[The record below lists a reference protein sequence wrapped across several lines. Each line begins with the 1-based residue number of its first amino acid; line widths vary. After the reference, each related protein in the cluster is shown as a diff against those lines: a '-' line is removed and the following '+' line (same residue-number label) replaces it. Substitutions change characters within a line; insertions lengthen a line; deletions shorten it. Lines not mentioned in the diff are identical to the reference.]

1 MRGEDVDPPYG
12 AGAGRLAARWVSAVG
27 TNYGDR
33 GKSMQTEPADI
44 EDREP
49 DWKGLKHRDIA
60 PEDWL
65 RYEVNIAEI
74 FRAMGLDLETP
85 GTVSTPSR
93 FLKAMFDATEGYEGD
108 AKLVT
113 AFPTECLGGPDCRIS
128 QVVEGPIPFYSLCEH
143 HSLPFFG
150 HAYVGYIAHDRII
163 GISKLTRL
171 VRLFARRFTLQERL
185 GREIVDALEEIL
197 HAHGVA
203 VYLEAT
209 HLCTQM
215 RGVRELES
223 KTRTSF
229 WRGNYDTD
237 PELRGGFF
245 TMCHLPAG

>member
-1 MRGEDVDPPYG
+1 LGLEYEIRDNRV
-12 AGAGRLAARWVSAVG
+12 
-27 TNYGDR
+27 
-33 GKSMQTEPADI
+33 QTKPHEI
-44 EDREP
+44 EDKDPGWEGLRHRE
-49 DWKGLKHRDIA
+49 IS

-65 RYEVNIAEI
+65 RYEVNVAEI
-74 FRAMGLDLETP
+74 LRAMGLDLETP
-85 GTVSTPSR
+85 GTATTPTR

-113 AFPTECLGGPDCRIS
+113 AFPTECGGGSDCRIS
-128 QVVEGPIPFYSLCEH
+128 QIVEGPIPFYSLCEH

-237 PELRGGFF
+237 PELREGFF
-245 TMCHLPAG
+245 RMCHLSAG

>member
-1 MRGEDVDPPYG
+1 
-12 AGAGRLAARWVSAVG
+12 
-27 TNYGDR
+27 
-33 GKSMQTEPADI
+33 MQTKRAEI
-44 EDREP
+44 EDKDP
-49 DWKGLKHRDIA
+49 DWEGLHHRDIA

-74 FRAMGLDLETP
+74 FRAMGMDLETP
-85 GTVSTPSR
+85 GTASTPAR
-93 FLKAMFDATEGYEGD
+93 FLRAMLDATEGYERD
-108 AKLVT
+108 VKLVT
-113 AFPTECLGGPDCRIS
+113 AFPTECDGGPDCRIS
-128 QVVEGPIPFYSLCEH
+128 QIVEGPIPFYSLCEH

-171 VRLFARRFTLQERL
+171 VRLFARRFTLQERI

-237 PELRGGFF
+237 PELRAGFF
-245 TMCHLPAG
+245 RMCHMPPD